1 VPHNSQNFTENMKT
15 PRSAKAGNTI
25 AASPVSQRRK
35 RTRPA
40 IARTVET
47 HIDWR
52 KIREQL
58 RRRDWP
64 LNTYG

>member
-1 VPHNSQNFTENMKT
+1 MKT
-15 PRSAKAGNTI
+15 LRSAKVQQNN
-25 AASPVSQRRK
+25 AASPPGQRPVRARLAGD
-35 RTRPA
+35 RTIEP
-40 IARTVET
+40 
-47 HIDWR
+47 HIEWR

>member
-1 VPHNSQNFTENMKT
+1 MKT
-15 PRSAKAGNTI
+15 LRSAKAQQNNAAGSTGQHPVRVRPPSGRTI
-25 AASPVSQRRK
+25 EPRA
-35 RTRPA
+35 
-40 IARTVET
+40 E
-47 HIDWR
+47 WR

>member
-1 VPHNSQNFTENMKT
+1 MKT
-15 PRSAKAGNTI
+15 LRSAKVGNNIT
-25 AASPVSQRRK
+25 ASPSSQRPVRA
-35 RTRPA
+35 RPA
-40 IARTVET
+40 GARTVEPRT
-47 HIDWR
+47 QWR

>member
-1 VPHNSQNFTENMKT
+1 MKT
-15 PRSAKAGNTI
+15 LHSARAENNIT
-25 AASPVSQRRK
+25 ASPTSRR
-35 RTRPA
+35 RARARPA
-40 IARTVET
+40 KDRTVEPR
-47 HIDWR
+47 IEWR

>member
-1 VPHNSQNFTENMKT
+1 MKT
-15 PRSAKAGNTI
+15 LRSAKVGNNIT
-25 AASPVSQRRK
+25 ASPSSQRPVRA
-35 RTRPA
+35 RPA
-40 IARTVET
+40 GARTVEPRT
-47 HIDWR
+47 EWR